1 VDRVRMIASA
11 KDITVDFDLEPP
23 TSGGTGAG
31 GIGGTGASGSSGPGA
46 GRIGGSGAGGS
57 GGSGAGEPR
66 YRLDT
71 GGMAQLV
78 TNIAGNA
85 VAALPRGGGI
95 FVSWRSEGDEA
106 VLQITDDGPGV
117 PESFIPV
124 AFDRFTRPDEA
135 RRSRPNPDPATGAI
149 ALPGGSGLGLAIV
162 RAVAERA
169 GGTASLRNVR
179 SGGLEVTVRVPEAP
193 DPD

>member
-1 VDRVRMIASA
+1 VGVLVA
-11 KDITVDFDLEPP
+11 V
-23 TSGGTGAG
+23 GGTV
-31 GIGGTGASGSSGPGA
+31 
-46 GRIGGSGAGGS
+46 
-57 GGSGAGEPR
+57 EPR

-85 VAALPRGGGI
+85 VSALPRGGGI
-95 FVSWRSEGDEA
+95 FVSWRSAGDEG

-135 RRSRPNPDPATGAI
+135 RKSRPNPDPATGGI
-149 ALPGGSGLGLAIV
+149 PLP
-162 RAVAERA
+162 
-169 GGTASLRNVR
+169 
-179 SGGLEVTVRVPEAP
+179 
-193 DPD
+193 